1 MISMTLRV
9 MNGDCAGQTFHVPP
23 TGATVGRTRVADII
37 LPDGL
42 LSRFHCR
49 FEVAHGATVQDL
61 GSSNGTLVNGAA
73 VDGVVKVLQSGD
85 VVTVGETV
93 LRVELSEGV
102 ADAPSPSSAPMPRV
116 RETHSSIDLGL
127 VPDAAEAAMKD
138 SLDAAPAEAA
148 PRRIT
153 ARRLL
158 LLVLAGLLLAF
169 IALSTFYLLQP
180 ASTAPGEVPRALPLA
195 SEQPFEFRYENLRIT
210 DNALYLYCLTCADT
224 GELVLK
230 VNDLGADDRSFEKQK
245 VLSPN
250 AAQALKKIFLESDYP
265 SIPVMMAESR
275 AVGVAF
281 TRRHLLLALGAEV
294 WERTA
299 ENAANARFDRLCA
312 SLEEFAKNEL
322 EAWAAQYSVE
332 ELRELGQSQLNLGL
346 RYWAEQDLSDDRLF
360 LAVTAYQKGL
370 AALDTLNPK
379 PAFVEELRTKLA
391 EAEALLTERYERQLF
406 IVSQAMETKRYGD
419 AAEALRK
426 ILRMIPE
433 REDTRNMQA
442 TEKLLMI
449 ENRYLKKGVRP

>member
-1 MISMTLRV
+1 MTSMTLRV
-9 MNGDCAGQTFHVPP
+9 MNGDCAGQTFDVPQ

-61 GSSNGTLVNGAA
+61 GSSNGTLVNGEALGG
-73 VDGVVKVLQSGD
+73 DVKALQTGD

-93 LRVELSEGV
+93 LRVELTEV
-102 ADAPSPSSAPMPRV
+102 EAPAAPPPSSPMPRV
-116 RETHSSIDLGL
+116 DEAHPPIDLGL
-127 VPDAAEAAMKD
+127 APDAAPTTPEGTAGVT
-138 SLDAAPAEAA
+138 PAVAV
-148 PRRIT
+148 PMRLS

-169 IALSTFYLLQP
+169 IALATYYLLQP
-180 ASTAPGEVPRALPLA
+180 ASAAPGERPRALA
-195 SEQPFEFRYENLRIT
+195 SAAEQPFEFRYENLRIT
-210 DNALYLYCLTCADT
+210 DSALYLYCLTCADT

-230 VNDLGADDRSFEKQK
+230 VSDLGADDRSFEKKK
-245 VLSPN
+245 VLS
-250 AAQALKKIFLESDYP
+250 ATATQALRKIFLESDYP
-265 SIPVMMAESR
+265 AIPTMMAESR
-275 AVGVAF
+275 APGVAF

-299 ENAANARFDRLCA
+299 ENAANPGFDRLCA
-312 SLEEFAKNEL
+312 GLEEFAKNEL
-322 EAWAAQYSVE
+322 EAWATQYSVE

-379 PAFVEELRTKLA
+379 PAFAEELRTKLA

-406 IVSQAMETKRYGD
+406 IVSQAMETKRYSD

-433 REDTRNMQA
+433 REDVRNMQA
-442 TEKLLMI
+442 TEKLLVI
-449 ENRYLKKGVRP
+449 ENRYLKKGGRP